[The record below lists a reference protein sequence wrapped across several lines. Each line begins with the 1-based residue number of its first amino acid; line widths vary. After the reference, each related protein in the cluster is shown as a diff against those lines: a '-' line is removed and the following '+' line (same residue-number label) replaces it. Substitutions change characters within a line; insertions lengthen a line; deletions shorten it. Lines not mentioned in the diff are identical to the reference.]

1 MKACWKEIKSNS
13 VKEHN
18 NAGEENESAHK
29 LTCVVIERLSN
40 LTTIY
45 WNRSLYLGAGSILS
59 FKYKKKLITHKC

>member
-45 WNRSLYLGAGSILS
+45 WTLSLYLGARSILS